1 MPGPEAW
8 FMTTEDRITQLED
21 QIHELHDQQADL
33 RRKLAKAQLD
43 QWQGRIQDLQVQ
55 MHLGAMEA
63 SDKATAQ
70 MKKLLDRWADAR
82 RQLEESVKTASS
94 VADTVRTGLE
104 KAFDDVRQ
112 ALLESKNKL
121 TSSSSR

>member
-1 MPGPEAW
+1 
-8 FMTTEDRITQLED
+8 MTTEDRVTQLED

-33 RRKLAKAQLD
+33 RRQLAKAQLD
-43 QWQGRIQDLQVQ
+43 QWQGRIEDLEVQ
-55 MHLGAMEA
+55 MHLGAVEA

-70 MKKLLDRWADAR
+70 MKKLRDRWADAR

-112 ALLESKNKL
+112 ALFESKNKL
-121 TSSSSR
+121 TSSSSH